1 MNNISDKALRKAI
14 AERFLDCDTTVDEER
29 QLALFYNM
37 CIQNDCIPEGEEDV
51 CRLVTA
57 TVKTYK
63 DAKPAKPTRRLR
75 PWHWLSAAC
84 IAGLVAAGLF
94 FAFAGEDKDARLLA
108 ASDTAHVQ
116 QGTAPAL
123 AAPKNMPDVPDAGT
137 TPQPDNEATAVKP
150 IATAAVRPSA
160 STAATST
167 QRDATAQPTA
177 RNKRTTATDVSS
189 ICQMAIAT
197 FHNATDIAI
206 ERKGDAMLISTA
218 DGEGTCCRYIVHETD
233 GGHITIIEI

>member
-1 MNNISDKALRKAI
+1 MNNINDKALRKAI

-29 QLALFYNM
+29 QLALFYNI
-37 CIQNDCIPEGEEDV
+37 CIQNGCIPEGEEDV

-63 DAKPAKPTRRLR
+63 DAKPAKPARRLR

-94 FAFAGEDKDARLLA
+94 LASAGEDKEARLLA

-123 AAPKNMPDVPDAGT
+123 AAPKNMPDVPHAGT
-137 TPQPDNEATAVKP
+137 TPLPANEATAVRP
-150 IATAAVRPSA
+150 TATAAVRPSA
-160 STAATST
+160 SAAASHT
-167 QRDATAQPTA
+167 QRNATALPAARNRRTPTA
-177 RNKRTTATDVSS
+177 DISS
-189 ICQMAIAT
+189 VCQMAIAT
-197 FHNATDIAI
+197 FNNATDIAI
-206 ERKGDAMLISTA
+206 ERKGDAMLLSTA